1 LSLRQGWR
9 EAKDSLLDLLFPPRC
24 AGCGRSGSWLCPT
37 CISEIELI
45 EPPLCP
51 RCGLPSVENPCLS
64 CQIDP
69 LAIDSIRGVGYL
81 RGPLKRAIYQFKYGQ
96 ERKLALPLADLM
108 HHYLSENPLPAELLV
123 PVPLHMD
130 RLRER
135 GYNQAALLTR
145 ELSERSGL
153 PVEEGSLVGIRETTP
168 RVALKAAERR
178 KNVRGAFRGQGEKLR
193 DRQVLLIDDVC
204 TTGVTLEACAEA
216 LREKGARSVRAL
228 VLARET

>member
-9 EAKDSLLDLLFPPRC
+9 EALLDLLFPPRC
-24 AGCGRSGSWLCPT
+24 AGCGRSGSWLCSA
-37 CISEIELI
+37 CISEIEFI
-45 EPPLCP
+45 EPPLCS

-69 LAIDSIRGVGYL
+69 LAIQGIRGVGYL
-81 RGPLKRAIYQFKYGQ
+81 RGPLKRAVYQFKYRQ
-96 ERKLALPLADLM
+96 KRKLALPLADLM
-108 HHYLSENPLPAELLV
+108 HHYLLENPLPAELIV

-135 GYNQAALLTR
+135 GYNQAALLAR
-145 ELSERSGL
+145 ELSARSGL
-153 PVEEGSLVGIRETTP
+153 PLEEGSLVRIRETAP
-168 RVALKAAERR
+168 QVVLKADERR

-193 DRQVLLIDDVC
+193 GRQVLLIDDVS
-204 TTGVTLEACAEA
+204 TTGATLEACAEA
-216 LREKGARSVRAL
+216 LREKGVRSVWAL